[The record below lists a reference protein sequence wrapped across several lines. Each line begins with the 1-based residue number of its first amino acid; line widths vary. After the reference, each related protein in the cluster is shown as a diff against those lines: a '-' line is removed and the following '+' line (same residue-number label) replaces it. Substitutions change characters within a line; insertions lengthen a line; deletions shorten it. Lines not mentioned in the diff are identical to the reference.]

1 MGAGGVLPAIMA
13 PTGPPCLEGVAL
25 QQFVGQVV
33 APLLPALQ
41 QHLVMALNVIKQP
54 PQGGLDTLFE
64 GTHACHVMSCHS
76 GKLFSTVCF
85 QGSVSTLF

>member
-1 MGAGGVLPAIMA
+1 MFPAIMA
-13 PTGPPCLEGVAL
+13 PTGPSCLEGVAL

-64 GTHACHVMSCHS
+64 GKLACHILLH
-76 GKLFSTVCF
+76 F
-85 QGSVSTLF
+85 QALVSRTFHYNQK